1 MSSRK
6 PVGGATTPNR
16 WVPSHLVSAG
26 RRGSDQSVD
35 MRTANVVVSVL
46 GISGVAVAAAFAWR
60 WRRIPLLAAT
70 RPVVDTSGRAALD
83 GLRTLAVA
91 TTAGV
96 VAGVL
101 VPGLGGRLVM
111 RILAAT
117 SGDGA
122 QGQLTEANEVVG
134 KITTGGTISIVI
146 FVGLLGGLLAAAAFV
161 LVRRWLPATAAPA
174 GLVAGI
180 LLLGTIG
187 VSDAMSPDNVDFAIL
202 RPTWLAVTLI
212 VVVALLFGVTF
223 TALAARLDSG
233 IATLDRRPSSIA
245 GHASLVVLLFPPLV
259 VGAAAYVAGRAAL
272 RGRLAP
278 LLDSSTGRRV
288 GRIVVGVAVVLAAVS
303 SVGAIVEI
311 VSA

>member
-1 MSSRK
+1 MDLR
-6 PVGGATTPNR
+6 A
-16 WVPSHLVSAG
+16 
-26 RRGSDQSVD
+26 
-35 MRTANVVVSVL
+35 ANVVVSVL
-46 GISGVAVAAAFAWR
+46 GTSGVAVAAAFAWR
-60 WRRIPLLAAT
+60 WRRIPLLAEA
-70 RPVVDTSGRAALD
+70 RPVVDTSGRAALE

-111 RILAAT
+111 RILGAT
-117 SGDGA
+117 SGHGA
-122 QGQLTEANEVVG
+122 QGKLTEANEVVG

-146 FVGLLGGLLAAAAFV
+146 FVGLLGGLFAAVAFV
-161 LVRRWLPATAAPA
+161 LGRRWLPTTAGPA
-174 GLVAGI
+174 GVVVGV

-212 VVVALLFGVTF
+212 VIVALLFGVTF
-223 TALAARLDSG
+223 TALAARLDAG
-233 IATLDRRPSSIA
+233 LPTLGRRPLSIA
-245 GHASLVVLLFPPLV
+245 GHASLVFLLFPPFA
-259 VGAAAYVAGRAAL
+259 VGVAAYVGGRTAL

-278 LLDSSTGRRV
+278 LLDSSAGRRV
-288 GRIVVGVAVVLAAVS
+288 GRIVVGVTVILAAVS
-303 SVGAIVEI
+303 SGGAIVEI